1 MISYD
6 LNEQLATIE
15 DLEVLNKLGIDL
27 KLDFILNHASV
38 LSEQFQDIIKK
49 GNESKYKDFLLIG
62 IVLEWIWRN
71 DRRGIYP
78 AK

>member
-49 GNESKYKDFLLIG
+49 EMNLNTKTFLLIG

>member
-49 GNESKYKDFLLIG
+49 EMNLNTKTFLLIG
-62 IVLEWIWRN
+62 IVFGMDME
-71 DRRGIYP
+71 
-78 AK
+78 K